1 MLKGVAGSATAL
13 TGQRSAPP
21 ASCPQRLICLVPQ
34 GQTNVAPCDKTTR
47 RANQQNRVH
56 PRLKIFFA
64 LPRTQITGV
73 LRPSRPAR
81 GGVGHVTDVGA
92 GCGERGSV

>member
-1 MLKGVAGSATAL
+1 MV
-13 TGQRSAPP
+13 
-21 ASCPQRLICLVPQ
+21 
-34 GQTNVAPCDKTTR
+34 PCDKSTR

-56 PRLKIFFA
+56 PGLKIFFA

-81 GGVGHVTDVGA
+81 GASAVVTDVGA
-92 GCGERGSV
+92 GCGGRGSVVARFMRADERC